1 MKREKIATIIIS
13 IIMYILSAVSAFLYA
28 IRGDILATVS
38 FILIAGMW
46 QMAITLWI
54 AGYITE
60 QVKKEISEN
69 NSK

>member
-1 MKREKIATIIIS
+1 MKKEQIATIIIS
-13 IIMYILSAVSAFLYA
+13 IIMYFLCMAVTLICAA
-28 IRGDILATVS
+28 RGDILATAS
-38 FILIAGMW
+38 CILIAEMW

-60 QVKKEISEN
+60 QVKKEITEN

>member
-1 MKREKIATIIIS
+1 MKKEQIATIIIS
-13 IIMYILSAVSAFLYA
+13 IIMYFLCVAGTFIYA
-28 IRGDILATVS
+28 TRGDILATAS
-38 FILIAGMW
+38 CILIAEMW

-60 QVKKEISEN
+60 QVKKEITEK

>member
-1 MKREKIATIIIS
+1 MKKEQIATIIIS
-13 IIMYILSAVSAFLYA
+13 IIMYILFVAGTLIYA
-28 IRGDILATVS
+28 SKGDILATAS
-38 FILIAGMW
+38 CILVAEMW
-46 QMAITLWI
+46 QMAITLWV

>member
-1 MKREKIATIIIS
+1 MKKEQIATLIIS
-13 IIMYILSAVSAFLYA
+13 IIMYFLFVAGTLIYA
-28 IRGDILATVS
+28 TRGDILATAS
-38 FILIAGMW
+38 CILIAEMW

-60 QVKKEISEN
+60 QVKKEITEK

>member
-1 MKREKIATIIIS
+1 MKKEQIATLIIS
-13 IIMYILSAVSAFLYA
+13 IIMYFLCVAGTFIYA
-28 IRGDILATVS
+28 TKGDILATAS
-38 FILIAGMW
+38 CILIAEMW

-60 QVKKEISEN
+60 QVKKEITEN

>member
-1 MKREKIATIIIS
+1 MKKEQIATLIIS
-13 IIMYILSAVSAFLYA
+13 IIMYFLFVAGTLIYA
-28 IRGDILATVS
+28 SRGDILATAS
-38 FILIAGMW
+38 CILLAGMW